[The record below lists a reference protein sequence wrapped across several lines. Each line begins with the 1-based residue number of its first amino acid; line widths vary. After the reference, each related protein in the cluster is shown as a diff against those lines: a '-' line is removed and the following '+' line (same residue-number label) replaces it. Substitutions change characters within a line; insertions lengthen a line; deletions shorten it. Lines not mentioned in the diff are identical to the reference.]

1 MPAPRA
7 VVFDMDGLMF
17 NTEEVYFR
25 VGAEL
30 CRRRGHVYSRELSQ
44 AMMGLP
50 PQPCF
55 ETMIRWLGLREDWQ
69 AIAAESQEIYLG
81 ILDEAIAP
89 MPGLTELLGAVER
102 AGLPKAVCTSS
113 SREAVDRCLGYFQL
127 APRFAF
133 VLTSE
138 DITHGKPHPE
148 IYLLAA
154 RRFGIAPREMV
165 VLEDSQIG
173 CRAAAAAG
181 ALTVAVPGEHSRE
194 QDFGVAHLVA
204 DGLGDPRLYAAIG
217 LPAPQQNGSSSRE
230 T

>member
-1 MPAPRA
+1 
-7 VVFDMDGLMF
+7 MF

-55 ETMIRWLGLREDWQ
+55 ELMIRWLNLPDDWKSL
-69 AIAAESQEIYLG
+69 AAESQAIYLG
-81 ILDEAIAP
+81 ILADAIAL
-89 MPGLTELLGAVER
+89 MPGLRELLDAIER

-113 SREAVDRCLGYFQL
+113 SRPVVERCLGYFQL

-133 VLTSE
+133 ILTAE
-138 DITHGKPHPE
+138 DIVEGKPNPE
-148 IYLLAA
+148 IYLRAA
-154 RRFGIAPREMV
+154 ERFGIAPEEMV

-181 ALTVAVPGEHSRE
+181 AFTVAVPGDHSRE
-194 QDFGVAHLVA
+194 QDFSVAQMVA
-204 DGLGDPRLYAAIG
+204 DGLHDPRLYAAIG
-217 LPAPQQNGSSSRE
+217 LQG
-230 T
+230 